1 MRILGW
7 NCRGICNTSTV
18 RALGAQI
25 KRHCPQVVFL
35 CETKASESR
44 LKKLANSL
52 GFSDQLIVAAKGRSG
67 GICLFW
73 SSSIVVDVLE
83 FNAVT
88 VALNI
93 HDHLCSWALVGFY
106 GPPYHRKRIKAWT
119 NLHALL
125 QSITGPWLC
134 FGDFNSILNDNEKE
148 GGRSGSSSSAINFL
162 RNLMFDLGAVDLGF
176 SSAKFTWCNK
186 RWGSGCIKERL
197 DRGIANSLWRLA
209 FPRAGVFHLSAVN
222 SDHCPIH

>member
-52 GFSDQLIVAAKGRSG
+52 GFSNQLIVVAQGRSG

-73 SSSIVVDVLE
+73 SLSIAVDVLE

-88 VALNI
+88 VAVNI
-93 HDHLCSWALVGFY
+93 RDHMCSWALVGFY

-125 QSITGPWLC
+125 QSFTGPWLC
-134 FGDFNSILNDNEKE
+134 FGDFNSILDANEKE
-148 GGRSGSSSSAINFL
+148 GGHSGSCFTAPNFL
-162 RNLMFDLGAVDLGF
+162 RNLLFDLGAVLW
-176 SSAKFTWCNK
+176 T
-186 RWGSGCIKERL
+186 WGSQVPNLLGATK
-197 DRGIANSLWRLA
+197 DG
-209 FPRAGVFHLSAVN
+209 GVVVSKKGLIVVLLTRFG
-222 SDHCPIH
+222 D